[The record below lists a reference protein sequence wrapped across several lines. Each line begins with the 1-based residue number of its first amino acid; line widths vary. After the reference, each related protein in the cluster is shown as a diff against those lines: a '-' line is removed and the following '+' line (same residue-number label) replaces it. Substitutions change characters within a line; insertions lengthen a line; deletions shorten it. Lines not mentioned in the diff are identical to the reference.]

1 VITIRA
7 FKPSDLPGILRIERE
22 SFNQDAWPR
31 ELFVEYARAAPM
43 VFLIATV
50 SGSIAGYSLACFT
63 RHGAEIV
70 SVGVRPKFRQQGV
83 ATALLKKTLRKV
95 RNSGAQAVWL
105 MVRRENEGAI
115 RLYRRLGFV
124 RTATVRNYYE
134 DRATGWRMRVILRS
148 VAAPAS

>member
-1 VITIRA
+1 VIAIRP
-7 FKPSDLPGILRIERE
+7 FKPRDLPGILRIERE
-22 SFNQDAWPR
+22 SFNRDAWPR
-31 ELFVEYARAAPM
+31 QLFVEYSRNAPV
-43 VFLIATV
+43 VFLVATV
-50 SGSIAGYSLACFT
+50 GGSIAGYSIACFT

-83 ATALLKKTLRKV
+83 ATALLKKTLQRVKKA
-95 RNSGAQAVWL
+95 GAAAVWL

-134 DRATGWRMRVILRS
+134 DRATAWRMRIILRS
-148 VAAPAS
+148 AAAPAS